1 MSFFAAAAREGGMR
15 PVTLQTMAELAG
27 AKPAVAMNM
36 LKNGLLYDAL
46 EENKSPLAAHLDEI
60 DWRTKS

>member
-46 EENKSPLAAHLDEI
+46 EENK
-60 DWRTKS
+60 